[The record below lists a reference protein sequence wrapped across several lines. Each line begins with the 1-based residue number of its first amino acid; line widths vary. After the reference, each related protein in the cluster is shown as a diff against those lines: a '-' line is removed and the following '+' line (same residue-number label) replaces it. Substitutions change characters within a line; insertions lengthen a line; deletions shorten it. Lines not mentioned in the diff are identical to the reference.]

1 VEYMHSITRVEER
14 RRMLQL
20 IGEGFSADQ
29 AMHEV
34 MGIDTDGLEL
44 AVQAEIRRE
53 FPTWTLPAARI
64 SSP

>member
-1 VEYMHSITRVEER
+1 
-14 RRMLQL
+14 MLQL

-29 AMHEV
+29 ALYDV
-34 MGIDTDGLEL
+34 MGIDTDGLDA

-53 FPTWTLPAARI
+53 FPEWAIPAARI